1 MPNENV
7 NGFSFT
13 FFFGF
18 RGKSVYRK
26 VVRTLPGNNAAIG
39 KALKKLLKSKP
50 SQNDL
55 EAAGDSGGKIRTN
68 NDVIALALF
77 KRAAKG
83 EVTAIR
89 ELRDIVSQE
98 ADDSSAKLSKLYD
111 ALQQD
116 EPID

>member
-1 MPNENV
+1 M
-7 NGFSFT
+7 
-13 FFFGF
+13 
-18 RGKSVYRK
+18 
-26 VVRTLPGNNAAIG
+26 VRTLPGNNAAIG

-50 SQNDL
+50 SDDDL
-55 EAAGDSGGKIRTN
+55 QAAGETGSKLRTN

-89 ELRDIVSQE
+89 ELRDIVAND
-98 ADDSSAKLSKLYD
+98 ADDGSNKLSKLYD

>member
-1 MPNENV
+1 M
-7 NGFSFT
+7 
-13 FFFGF
+13 
-18 RGKSVYRK
+18 
-26 VVRTLPGNNAAIG
+26 VRTLLGNNAAIG

-50 SQNDL
+50 SDDDL
-55 EAAGDSGGKIRTN
+55 QAVGKSGGKIRTN

-89 ELRDIVSQE
+89 ELRDIV
-98 ADDSSAKLSKLYD
+98 DSDGGESGAKLSKLYD
-111 ALQQD
+111 ALQQE

>member
-1 MPNENV
+1 M
-7 NGFSFT
+7 
-13 FFFGF
+13 
-18 RGKSVYRK
+18 
-26 VVRTLPGNNAAIG
+26 VRTLPGNNAAIG

-50 SQNDL
+50 SDDDL
-55 EAAGDSGGKIRTN
+55 QAAGECGGKIRTN

-89 ELRDIVSQE
+89 ELRDIV
-98 ADDSSAKLSKLYD
+98 DSDGSESGAKLSKLYD
-111 ALQQD
+111 ALQQE

>member
-1 MPNENV
+1 M
-7 NGFSFT
+7 
-13 FFFGF
+13 
-18 RGKSVYRK
+18 
-26 VVRTLPGNNAAIG
+26 VRTLPGNNAAIG

-50 SQNDL
+50 SNDDL
-55 EAAGDSGGKIRTN
+55 QAAGDSGSKLRTK

-77 KRAAKG
+77 KRAAKC

-89 ELRDIVSQE
+89 ELRDIVAND
-98 ADDSSAKLSKLYD
+98 ADDGSNKLSKLYD